1 VYLPGGVFIAI
12 LVGASIVA
20 SLANLGF
27 DIYLHIKGCCGVYP
41 SACRYRDEFDR
52 TKKTLTAKSRNI
64 DNIWTNGIFSILLNH
79 SLQHSFSFVLSCC
92 IFGNT
97 VFWHMLTLFSNS

>member
-1 VYLPGGVFIAI
+1 

-41 SACRYRDEFDR
+41 SACRYRDEFDSL
-52 TKKTLTAKSRNI
+52 KKTLSTKSRNV
-64 DNIWTNGIFSILLNH
+64 DNIWTSGKKIIYKSIMEVRFAIDLTRS
-79 SLQHSFSFVLSCC
+79 SLPSRF
-92 IFGNT
+92 FG
-97 VFWHMLTLFSNS
+97 VAVP

>member
-1 VYLPGGVFIAI
+1 MNYIKQRGVFLLIPGGVIVAI

-52 TKKTLTAKSRNI
+52 LKKSLSTKSRNI
-64 DNIWTNGIFSILLNH
+64 DNIWTSGKKSVY
-79 SLQHSFSFVLSCC
+79 SLISSNLSFP
-92 IFGNT
+92 
-97 VFWHMLTLFSNS
+97 

>member
-1 VYLPGGVFIAI
+1 MVVFEGWINLVSFFFITGGVIVAI

-41 SACRYRDEFDR
+41 SACRYRDEFER
-52 TKKTLTAKSRNI
+52 LKKGLTAKSRNV
-64 DNIWTNGIFSILLNH
+64 DKIWTSGKYASVK
-79 SLQHSFSFVLSCC
+79 SR
-92 IFGNT
+92 
-97 VFWHMLTLFSNS
+97 MSN